1 MQREGLLPVPKRPP
15 VPGKRP
21 TPHFREGDCHGR
33 HERSFF
39 KPGKLSAQD
48 KASLTDSAAKQIIN
62 AEADQRAR
70 KTERLRQLREAQEA
84 AVVAADPVPAKKR
97 SGNR

>member
-1 MQREGLLPVPKRPP
+1 MAATKEA
-15 VPGKRP
+15 
-21 TPHFREGDCHGR
+21 
-33 HERSFF
+33 FF

-84 AVVAADPVPAKKR
+84 TVIVDAPVTAKKR
-97 SGNR
+97 SGKR

>member
-1 MQREGLLPVPKRPP
+1 MAATKEA
-15 VPGKRP
+15 
-21 TPHFREGDCHGR
+21 
-33 HERSFF
+33 FF

-62 AEADQRAR
+62 AEAAQRAR

-84 AVVAADPVPAKKR
+84 TIITDTPVSAKKR
-97 SGNR
+97 YGKK

>member
-1 MQREGLLPVPKRPP
+1 MAATKEA
-15 VPGKRP
+15 
-21 TPHFREGDCHGR
+21 
-33 HERSFF
+33 FF

-84 AVVAADPVPAKKR
+84 TIIADAPVSEKKR
-97 SGNR
+97 SGKK